1 MVKLIEEFRRG
12 WHGTSQPAPI
22 FNVGF
27 AATCLALS
35 TAARWGFALI
45 RPDIFFT
52 PYIPAVFFATAL
64 GGLRVGIATAIVG
77 GTLGVTVSFSNAP
90 ADFTRMVLL
99 AIYLIVCG
107 LTIWGIEHY
116 RSIASQQREI
126 SRRLIREE
134 EYRKLAGST
143 ANLGRHRSAVTGDVR
158 DR

>member
-1 MVKLIEEFRRG
+1 MVELIEEFRRG
-12 WHGTSQPAPI
+12 WHGISQPTPI

-27 AATCLALS
+27 AAACLALS

-52 PYIPAVFFATAL
+52 PYIPAVFFATAF

-77 GTLGVTVSFSNAP
+77 GTLGVTVSFSDAP
-90 ADFTRMVLL
+90 ADFARIVLL

-116 RSIASQQREI
+116 RSIAAQQRQI
-126 SRRLIREE
+126 AKSLIREE
-134 EYRKLAGST
+134 EYRKIIVDQL
-143 ANLGRHRSAVTGDVR
+143 
-158 DR
+158 